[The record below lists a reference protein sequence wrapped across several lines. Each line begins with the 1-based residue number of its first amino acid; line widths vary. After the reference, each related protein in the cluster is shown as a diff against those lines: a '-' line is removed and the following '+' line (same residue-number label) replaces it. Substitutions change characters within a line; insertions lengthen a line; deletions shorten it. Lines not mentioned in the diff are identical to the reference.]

1 MTDALNP
8 TTPDEEP
15 ESDSPEHSPA
25 SPCSPNTTA
34 DRDSDADALEPE
46 HSPAQS
52 WRLVR
57 ASVQG
62 TSHAKTGQPC
72 QDSSSVG
79 EGAPDD
85 ILVAAVADGA
95 GSAELSAAGSR
106 IAGCAATQSA
116 VRLMRLHL
124 HPLCEETLREILQE
138 SVHSARQ
145 ALEAE
150 ADRQTSPLRDFA
162 TTLIVAI
169 CAPKITGAAQIGDG
183 AMVTAD
189 RDSGGYT
196 LFSAPQRGE
205 YANTTNF
212 ITSDD
217 WKDSLNIRTHYN
229 GVSRLAM
236 FTDGI
241 QSVALNA
248 ASDNAP
254 HVPFF
259 DPLFSWAEKQEDT
272 DAAGNGLAAFL
283 SSPRVTAR
291 ADDDLTLLLA
301 VLR

>member
-1 MTDALNP
+1 MKNIAN
-8 TTPDEEP
+8 
-15 ESDSPEHSPA
+15 PA
-25 SPCSPNTTA
+25 S
-34 DRDSDADALEPE
+34 R
-46 HSPAQS
+46 
-52 WRLVR
+52 WRVVR

-62 TSHAKTGQPC
+62 TSHARTGQPC

-79 EGAPDD
+79 MSAPDGM
-85 ILVAAVADGA
+85 LVAAVADGA
-95 GSAELSAAGSR
+95 GSAVLSADGSR
-106 IAGCAATQSA
+106 IAACAATRSA
-116 VRLMRLHL
+116 VRLLRLHV
-124 HPLCEETLREILQE
+124 HPVYEGVLQEILKE
-138 SVHSARQ
+138 SVHSARN

-150 ADRQTSPLRDFA
+150 AQRQEKSLRDFA

-169 CAPKITGAAQIGDG
+169 CTAEIIGAAQVGDG

-189 RDSGGYT
+189 ERMLRDNADSGYT

-212 ITSDD
+212 ITSDN
-217 WKDSLNIRTHYN
+217 WKDCLDVRTRYG

-241 QSVALNA
+241 QSIALNA
-248 ASDNAP
+248 AAGNAP
-254 HVPFF
+254 HAPFF

-301 VLR
+301 TLR